1 MESSNEIARDIR
13 ELEGLAKERIW
24 IEGEKNAN
32 DQEQG
37 CHRQENPLPRRG
49 RGHTCIS
56 AKTDGQL
63 TLPTHGS
70 TAISHLYKNRKQ

>member
-1 MESSNEIARDIR
+1 MESSNEIAGDIR

-37 CHRQENPLPRRG
+37 CQRQENPPPQKGLGPY
-49 RGHTCIS
+49 
-56 AKTDGQL
+56 
-63 TLPTHGS
+63 
-70 TAISHLYKNRKQ
+70 LYLL

>member
-1 MESSNEIARDIR
+1 MESSNEIAGDIR

-37 CHRQENPLPRRG
+37 CQRQENPPPQKGAVPVSPLRLMV
-49 RGHTCIS
+49 S
-56 AKTDGQL
+56 
-63 TLPTHGS
+63 
-70 TAISHLYKNRKQ
+70 

>member
-24 IEGEKNAN
+24 IEGKKNAN

-37 CHRQENPLPRRG
+37 CHRQENPPSPEGAGAVPVSPL
-49 RGHTCIS
+49 
-56 AKTDGQL
+56 
-63 TLPTHGS
+63 
-70 TAISHLYKNRKQ
+70 